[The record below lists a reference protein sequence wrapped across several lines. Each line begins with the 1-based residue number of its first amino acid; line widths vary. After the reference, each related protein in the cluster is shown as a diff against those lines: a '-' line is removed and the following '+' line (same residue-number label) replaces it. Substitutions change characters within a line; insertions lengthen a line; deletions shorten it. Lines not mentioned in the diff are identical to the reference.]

1 MKIFLNVILSLDG
14 VGRPTVA
21 CAGLETQTGPEPPL
35 SWISLPS
42 LSSPTQHERENPNI
56 SLTQQLELTNP
67 PGLYGFGTKSSY

>member
-1 MKIFLNVILSLDG
+1 MKILLTDIPPADGGDAPCEG

-42 LSSPTQHERENPNI
+42 LSTPTHHSRDNPNI
-56 SLTQQLELTNP
+56 SPLSFSN
-67 PGLYGFGTKSSY
+67 